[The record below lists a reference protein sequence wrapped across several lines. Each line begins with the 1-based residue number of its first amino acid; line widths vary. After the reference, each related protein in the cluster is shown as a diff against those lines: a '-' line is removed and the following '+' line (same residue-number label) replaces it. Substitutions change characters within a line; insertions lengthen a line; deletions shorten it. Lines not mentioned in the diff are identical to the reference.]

1 MFCSKKEAI
10 VLHLLTSFN
19 KQLPKYITYNK
30 TGNLILFISHRKKS
44 KLPSRTLVVI
54 YSVH

>member
-1 MFCSKKEAI
+1 MFCSKKETI
-10 VLHLLTSFN
+10 VLHLLPSFN

-30 TGNLILFISHRKKS
+30 TGNLILFISLRKKS